1 MPAGRQVN
9 HAVAT
14 LHDGHPASPPAAC
27 HIIAERSRLAW
38 CSGKSRGSLGEVLTS
53 NISPMAARSGGAG
66 WDKVG
71 GVKRSGGRSSQ
82 QGEPLARPQCCA
94 CRQGQLEDGAEDEAP
109 PAHNYPALLHGAAA
123 PQWRRLAP
131 TPPSGSLL
139 LITPTPPV
147 VQCGAACRRAV
158 VPTSG
163 PRYMLLS
170 TESGA
175 VCAARVQQQVAMS
188 GCAPAARPW
197 PGWGLARPWAA
208 EHNKWV
214 ITTGPW
220 TGRDGQ
226 GTPGGAS
233 AACYV
238 VFQCPWLHTSAQP
251 STHQRTTASQ
261 VQGHPPPGR

>member
-1 MPAGRQVN
+1 MRWQRCMPVTQQAHLQPATSSRSGPGWRGAAGRAGAHWARCSRQTYRRWL
-9 HAVAT
+9 HAAT
-14 LHDGHPASPPAAC
+14 ARVGTRLGESEGAAEGRAS
-27 HIIAERSRLAW
+27 
-38 CSGKSRGSLGEVLTS
+38 KGSL
-53 NISPMAARSGGAG
+53 
-66 WDKVG
+66 WH
-71 GVKRSGGRSSQ
+71 GRSAVHV
-82 QGEPLARPQCCA
+82 GR
-94 CRQGQLEDGAEDEAP
+94 QLEDGAEDEAP
-109 PAHNYPALLHGAAA
+109 PAPNYPALLHGAAA
-123 PQWRRLAP
+123 PQWRKLAP
-131 TPPSGSLL
+131 TSPSGSLL

-163 PRYMLLS
+163 PRYLLLS

-188 GCAPAARPW
+188 GCAPAARPC

-220 TGRDGQ
+220 TSRDGQ

-233 AACYV
+233 AACYA